1 LVMKKEIIVVD
12 NLPKSSLPYS
22 HCVKAGNF
30 LFTAGQVGVDPTNGK
45 LKGSSIKEQT
55 EQALTNMT
63 NVLKAAGS
71 SMEHVVKTTVFI
83 SDFKDFEEMNKV
95 YARFFPTNQPARS
108 TVQVVLYD
116 GFKVE
121 IEATAIIPS

>member
-1 LVMKKEIIVVD
+1 MRKEVIAVD
-12 NLPKSSLPYS
+12 KFPNPGMPYS

-30 LFTAGQVGVDPTNGK
+30 LFIAGQVGVDPANSK
-45 LKGSSIKEQT
+45 LKGSSIREQT
-55 EQALTNMT
+55 EQALMNMA
-63 NVLKAAGS
+63 NILKAAGS

-121 IEATAIIPS
+121 IEAIAIIPT

>member
-1 LVMKKEIIVVD
+1 MRKEVIVVD
-12 NLPKSSLPYS
+12 RFPKPAVPYS
-22 HCVKAGNF
+22 YCVKAGNF
-30 LFTAGQVGVDPTNGK
+30 LFIAGQIGVDPATSE
-45 LKGSSIKEQT
+45 LKGSSIREQT
-55 EQALTNMT
+55 EQALVNMA
-63 NVLKAAGS
+63 NILKAAGS

-83 SDFKDFEEMNKV
+83 SDFKEFEEMNKV
-95 YARFFPTNQPARS
+95 YAKFFPTNQPARS

>member
-1 LVMKKEIIVVD
+1 MRKEVIVVD
-12 NLPKSSLPYS
+12 KFPKPAVPYS
-22 HCVKAGNF
+22 YCVKAGNF
-30 LFTAGQVGVDPTNGK
+30 LFIAGQIGVDPATSK
-45 LKGSSIKEQT
+45 LKGSSIREQT
-55 EQALTNMT
+55 EQALMNMA
-63 NVLKAAGS
+63 NILKAAGS

-83 SDFKDFEEMNKV
+83 SDFKEFEEMNEV
-95 YARFFPTNQPARS
+95 YARFFPINQPARS

>member
-1 LVMKKEIIVVD
+1 MKKEIVIVD
-12 NLPKSSLPYS
+12 KLPKPPVPYS
-22 HCVKAGNF
+22 NGVKAGDF
-30 LFTAGQVGVDPTNGK
+30 LFIAGQIGVDPTNGK

-55 EQALTNMT
+55 EQALANMT
-63 NVLKAAGS
+63 IVLEAAGS

-95 YARFFPTNQPARS
+95 YLRFFPTNQPARS
-108 TVQVVLYD
+108 TVQVVLYN

-121 IEATAIIPS
+121 IEAVAIIPS

>member
-1 LVMKKEIIVVD
+1 MKKEIIVVD

-71 SMEHVVKTTVFI
+71 FMEHVVKTTVFI

-95 YARFFPTNQPARS
+95 YARFFPMNQPARS

-121 IEATAIIPS
+121 IEATAIIP

>member
-1 LVMKKEIIVVD
+1 MRKEVIVVD
-12 NLPKSSLPYS
+12 KFPKPAVPYS
-22 HCVKAGNF
+22 YCVKAGNF
-30 LFTAGQVGVDPTNGK
+30 LFIAGQVGVDPPTSK
-45 LKGSSIKEQT
+45 LKSSSIREQT
-55 EQALTNMT
+55 EQALMNMA
-63 NVLKAAGS
+63 NILKAAGS

-83 SDFKDFEEMNKV
+83 SDFKEFEEMNKV
-95 YARFFPTNQPARS
+95 YAKFFPVNQPARS